1 MMNGQNYNLNL
12 YIQKDEIIK
21 CIKKLKNN
29 KAGGED
35 AIINVY
41 IKTTSNQFIEIYEK
55 LFNLIFDTG
64 FIPESW
70 VVGNII
76 PIYKNK
82 GDSNDPKNVR
92 PITLVSCLGKLFTA
106 ILSERLSKY
115 SDDFFVMHGNQCG
128 FRQGYCTVDNLFTLY
143 SFFELLKRKKKKM
156 YCAFIDFEKAF
167 DKIWREGLWYKLLI
181 NNINGKM
188 LNVIQIIYKDIKSN
202 IIFNNS
208 KSDYFPCDNG
218 IRQGENLSLFLFAI
232 FLNDLEDFL
241 DNHNVTGLLTNSQD
255 IKNIMNIYMNI
266 FVLLYAD
273 DTVLMA
279 ETPEDLQTQL
289 NIFHNYC
296 LA

>member
-21 CIKKLKNN
+21 CIQKLKNN

-35 AIINVY
+35 AIINEY

-82 GDSNDPKNVR
+82 GDSNDPKNFR

-115 SDDFFVMHGNQCG
+115 SDDFFVMHENQCG

-188 LNVIQIIYKDIKSN
+188 LNVIQNIYKDIKSN

-218 IRQGENLSLFLFAI
+218 IRQGENLFL
-232 FLNDLEDFL
+232 
-241 DNHNVTGLLTNSQD
+241 S
-255 IKNIMNIYMNI
+255 Y
-266 FVLLYAD
+266 
-273 DTVLMA
+273 
-279 ETPEDLQTQL
+279 LQY
-289 NIFHNYC
+289 F
-296 LA
+296 